1 MSAAVEVRVEQLLG
15 RKVVDAAGEKV
26 GHIEDIVAVR
36 HGDELVVREFL
47 TGETGT
53 LSRLSVVTSRSVL
66 FFVHLLAG
74 RLAGRRAG
82 YRIKWDEMD
91 LSDPEHPKALLPRD
105 RLRGRQP

>member
-1 MSAAVEVRVEQLLG
+1 MSTAVEVRAEELLG
-15 RKVVDAAGEKV
+15 RKVVDAAGKPV
-26 GHIEDIVAVR
+26 GHIEEFVTER
-36 HGDELVVREFL
+36 RSGELVVREIL

>member
-1 MSAAVEVRVEQLLG
+1 MSAVELRVEELLG
-15 RKVVDAAGEKV
+15 RKVVDADGRKV
-26 GHIEDIVAVR
+26 GHIEDFVAER
-36 HGDELVVREFL
+36 RSGELVVREFL

-82 YRIKWDEMD
+82 YRIRWDEID
-91 LSDPEHPKALLPRD
+91 LSDPGHPKALLPRD